1 MMAMRHQSGFAL
13 IEVLIAM
20 VVLAI
25 AIITMVAV
33 MSSGATALNHS
44 NQTTRAGTL
53 ADNEMEIYRSMPW
66 SKIALT
72 TSRSA
77 LPEPTT
83 SPDTSGWICPAV
95 TGSSPPVS
103 SCPTT
108 VTTTT
113 AVTAASCPTTA
124 TTVVTSPLY
133 DTLCPSRTIQ
143 TGDGRRY
150 RVDNHIRWFCPT
162 GTYSAASG
170 CMGIVPAQRPEKLVA
185 IIVRDGDNPS
195 KILFR
200 ESSTFDQATGY

>member
-1 MMAMRHQSGFAL
+1 MTTIRHESGFAL

-44 NQTTRAGTL
+44 NQTTRAGAL
-53 ADNEMEIYRSMPW
+53 ADNEMEAYRSLPW
-66 SKIALT
+66 SSIALNASQPALADPT
-72 TSRSA
+72 PALCSTSCA
-77 LPEPTT
+77 T
-83 SPDTSGWICPAV
+83 S
-95 TGSSPPVS
+95 
-103 SCPTT
+103 

-113 AVTAASCPTTA
+113 AVTSCPAPA
-124 TTVVTSPLY
+124 TTVVTAPPLY
-133 DTLCPSRTIQ
+133 DTRCPSRTVK
-143 TGDGRRY
+143 TGEGRKY
-150 RVDNHIRWFCPT
+150 QVDNYIRWFCPT
-162 GTYSAASG
+162 GSYSTATG
-170 CMGIVPAQRPEKLVA
+170 CAGSSPAQRPEKLVT